1 MRKWGATFVCIIIDR
16 KSHIYRYNM

>member
-1 MRKWGATFVCIIIDR
+1 MREYGATHLCIIIDR